1 MALYYIGL
9 DFVYF
14 SCITVLTVTFF
25 ENISRLQLQN
35 TGTVPL
41 EFNWMVVM
49 DDFTRSRQ
57 SGMDD
62 RSTVVDMEASRPA
75 TAGPLLVNSEDVH
88 PSSVDSYFTAGVPYT
103 PFSITPENG
112 TIAAGKILSLCVK
125 FSPLDVNDYEAR
137 LICRSVEL
145 KKRFIQSACTMLLC
159 VKL

>member
-1 MALYYIGL
+1 MHC
-9 DFVYF
+9 
-14 SCITVLTVTFF
+14 SCDIYVFLN
-25 ENISRLQLQN
+25 NIFRLQLQN

-62 RSTVVDMEASRPA
+62 QSTVVDMETSRPA
-75 TAGPLLVNSEDVH
+75 TAGPLLVNSENVR
-88 PSSVDSYFTAGVPYT
+88 PSSVDSYFIAGVPYT

-112 TIAAGKILSLCVK
+112 TIAAGKILSLCIK

-145 KKRFIQSACTMLLC
+145 NKRFMRSTCTVLLYM
-159 VKL
+159 KL